1 MYKLINLIIMKKFLL
16 TALAAAFIS
25 GMLSSCSGGVS
36 TQISESSGKYVL
48 AEGGTDSLEID
59 IQVEYPG
66 SGMKQPAMDN
76 LTKALTGSLFGEQY
90 ATMGTQEA
98 IEAYINDNVDEYRK
112 VNLPLLEASKDLP
125 HASLSWSDYIT
136 GTVTG
141 KHGNI
146 LSYTVTKYAYTGG
159 AHGMTSETALNFDMK
174 TGTLLTEGDFFR
186 EGSRE
191 KLAELL
197 SRHLTGSL
205 ESPEDSSMLFVKSI
219 EPNGNFQVT
228 EEGVTYIYN
237 QYEIAPY
244 AMGIIRVTLPWDEL
258 EGLY

>member
-1 MYKLINLIIMKKFLL
+1 MKKFLL

-48 AEGGTDSLEID
+48 AEGETDSLEIE
-59 IQVEYPG
+59 IQVEYPV
-66 SGMKQPAMDN
+66 SGLTQPAMDN
-76 LTKALTGSLFGEQY
+76 ITKTLTTSLFGDQY
-90 ATMGTQEA
+90 AAMQPEEA
-98 IEAYINDNVDEYRK
+98 IDAYISGSVDEYRK
-112 VNLPLLEASKDLP
+112 DNLPLLEMSKDMP

-136 GTVTG
+136 GAVAG
-141 KHGNI
+141 SHGDI
-146 LSYTVTKYAYTGG
+146 LSYTMTKYAYTGG

-174 TGTLLTEGDFFR
+174 TGSLLTEGDFFK
-186 EGSRE
+186 EGYKE
-191 KLAELL
+191 KLPALL
-197 SRHLTGSL
+197 SGHLASSL
-205 ESPEDSSMLFVKSI
+205 ENPADTSMLFTREI
-219 EPNGNFQVT
+219 GPNGNFQVT